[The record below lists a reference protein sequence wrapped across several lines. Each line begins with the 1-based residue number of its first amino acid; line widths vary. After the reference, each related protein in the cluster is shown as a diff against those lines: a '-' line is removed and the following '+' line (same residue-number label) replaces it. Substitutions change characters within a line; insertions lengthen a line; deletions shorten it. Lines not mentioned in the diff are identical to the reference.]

1 MNRDQDRNAERSG
14 GGSETTSVMQL
25 LVEMARLPLMAFVYG
40 VEMVVRTMQGIQR
53 MADEGIDVMVGR
65 ANQTRVDAQGGPSVA
80 RGEAAGGGDQT
91 TGGASGGWGELTS
104 SAVSPTTRGSLHG
117 GTETNNKEEKHMRD
131 RNLSDDMLKLV
142 RFKILFV
149 MRDYEVAFPEQEEL
163 VYDNIDDTAL
173 TAWKIAEFIQ
183 NLDTTPVPRRW
194 RDKNYPPGA
203 AGGMVMSLPEDD
215 KKYLRLYYEVLD
227 RYPRERLYYEDRQL
241 EVLEDIADALRRN
254 NPPSTSGTT
263 SATAS
268 TGTSTGTSGGT
279 STGTGGGTGGGGTG
293 GQTTNTSTKRPG
305 TNT

>member
-1 MNRDQDRNAERSG
+1 MNRNHDKNAERSAG
-14 GGSETTSVMQL
+14 GRETTSVMQL
-25 LVEMARLPLMAFVYG
+25 LTEMVRLPLMAFVYG
-40 VEMVVRTMQGIQR
+40 VEMVVRTMQGIQK

-65 ANQTRVDAQGGPSVA
+65 ANQTRVNAQGGPNVA
-80 RGEAAGGGDQT
+80 TSEVAGGGDQT
-91 TGGASGGWGELTS
+91 TSGTTGGWGELTS
-104 SAVSPTTRGSLHG
+104 STVSSMTHGPLHG
-117 GTETNNKEEKHMRD
+117 GTEINNKEEKHMRD

-183 NLDTTPVPRRW
+183 SLATMPLPRRW
-194 RDKNYPPGA
+194 REKNYPPGA
-203 AGGMVMSLPEDD
+203 VNGMVTSLPEDD

-263 SATAS
+263 SAT
-268 TGTSTGTSGGT
+268 TSSGTSGGT
-279 STGTGGGTGGGGTG
+279 VG
-293 GQTTNTSTKRPG
+293 GQTTSTPPKK
-305 TNT
+305 